1 MKIRTGNGWDRHQ
14 LRPGKSLKL
23 AGVEVEAGYCAVGHS
38 DADAPLHALID
49 ALLGAAGLG
58 DIGMHFP
65 PDEARWKNAS
75 SLDLLVQIV
84 ELLQQKRW
92 QVVNVDLTIIFELA
106 KLSSF
111 RSEMEENIAQLIPG
125 VESVNVK
132 FKSAEGLGPVGKNE
146 AVDALASV
154 LIKNTK
160 I

>member
-1 MKIRTGNGWDRHQ
+1 MQIRTGSGWDRHR
-14 LRPGKSLKL
+14 LKTGENLKL
-23 AGVEVEAGYCAVGHS
+23 AGVQIDCGYSAVGHS

-65 PDEARWKNAS
+65 PGERRWKDAS
-75 SLDLLVQIV
+75 SLDLLGQIV
-84 ELLQQKRW
+84 ELLQQKQW
-92 QVVNVDLTIIFELA
+92 QVVNVDLTIIFEPA

-154 LIKNTK
+154 LIKNFK